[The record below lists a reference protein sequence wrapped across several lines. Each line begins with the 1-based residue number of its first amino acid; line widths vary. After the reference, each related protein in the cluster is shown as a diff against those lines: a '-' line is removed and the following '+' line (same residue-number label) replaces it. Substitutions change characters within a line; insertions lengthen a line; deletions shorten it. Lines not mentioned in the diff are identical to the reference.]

1 MTTPK
6 KFTYAEIKALNVD
19 KKVWIVID
27 DKVYN
32 ISSFLEE
39 VSFFVLI
46 LLIDNFRM
54 TEIIAFKQFNKLIA
68 SWWTG
73 SAYWSSW

>member
-1 MTTPK
+1 MAVPK

-32 ISSFLEE
+32 VSSFLEE
-39 VSFFVLI
+39 VSFFLGP
-46 LLIDNFRM
+46 L
-54 TEIIAFKQFNKLIA
+54 E
-68 SWWTG
+68 S
-73 SAYWSSW
+73 